1 MRQPL
6 VSAASVTIL
15 LLPLSTAPAGEPT
28 RCYAIPD
35 RDRRFA
41 CIAEAKK
48 SESGCA
54 AIMDFDSRAMC
65 EASAS
70 GQKNRRY
77 KIRSKARRDSCL
89 AGMSY

>member
-1 MRQPL
+1 MYLLHPSIFGL
-6 VSAASVTIL
+6 VL
-15 LLPLSTAPAGEPT
+15 LLWLSSVDAGAPT
-28 RCYAIPD
+28 KCYSIPD

-54 AIMDFDSRAMC
+54 AIIDMDSRAMC

-70 GQKNRRY
+70 GKKNRYY

-89 AGMSY
+89 AGMNY